1 MHDAQN
7 VIRIFKYPI
16 LALDLGGKYKNEN
29 SQIFLAESE
38 TTIYTFKISSKQSL
52 QLCVPHQP

>member
-1 MHDAQN
+1 MML
-7 VIRIFKYPI
+7 RIFKYPI